1 MIRPSRRLRDTRS
14 ALSSRPS
21 TDDDDDYN
29 NYYNNNK
36 KVHSDDNQGN
46 IVFDQKKTNKKSSCG
61 FTVIIFIT
69 FALTGLVWIVSTH
82 SGTTTTT
89 RTRSTSSRFGSSFSY
104 LHYKKENQ
112 KSGSSSSQAEL
123 AFAQKQLDVSNS
135 NKQHDAANIISI
147 NKAPQLQRN
156 DPKIPSKTITKVCH
170 RPTHD
175 FLHRLLSLS
184 RLAIQPPLLL
194 CPPYKTTRTRVLC
207 STLNGVA
214 EAMEYYKEMH
224 CEGENVNMERTLKL
238 TH

>member
-1 MIRPSRRLRDTRS
+1 
-14 ALSSRPS
+14 
-21 TDDDDDYN
+21 
-29 NYYNNNK
+29 
-36 KVHSDDNQGN
+36 
-46 IVFDQKKTNKKSSCG
+46 
-61 FTVIIFIT
+61 
-69 FALTGLVWIVSTH
+69 
-82 SGTTTTT
+82 
-89 RTRSTSSRFGSSFSY
+89 

-123 AFAQKQLDVSNS
+123 AFAQKQLDVLNS

-184 RLAIQPPLLL
+184 RLAIPPPLLL
-194 CPPYKTTRTRVLC
+194 CPPYKTTRTRVLY

-224 CEGENVNMERTLKL
+224 GEGENVNMGRTLKL
-238 TH
+238 AH